1 MSLIQIYTDTVRS
14 GVLQADP
21 AQEGT
26 MLELERL
33 RQVLSQPRKRGWF
46 RKSTPAPK
54 GIYLWG
60 GVGCGKSMLMD
71 MFARSLGASV
81 RRVHFHAFMQEV
93 HSGIARAKSQG
104 VVDAIQPVAQEM
116 AAGISCLAFDEMQ
129 ITDITD
135 AMLVSRLFEALFAA
149 GVVIVATSNRHP
161 NNLYKNGLNRQLF
174 VPFISLLQN
183 KMMVHQLVSATDYR
197 QNRMAGQQSY
207 FMPLGKDATTGMDQV
222 WLELAGG
229 AGTPFTL
236 EVKSREVSI
245 PIFRN
250 GIARI
255 SFSALCGQPL
265 GAADYLALAKQT
277 KVLMLDDIPL
287 LGSDNASEAK
297 RFVTLIDA
305 VYEAGI
311 SFIASA
317 AVAPENLYP
326 RGIGRF
332 EFERTASRLR
342 EMQAQGWGQN

>member
-1 MSLIQIYTDTVRS
+1 
-14 GVLQADP
+14 
-21 AQEGT
+21 
-26 MLELERL
+26 
-33 RQVLSQPRKRGWF
+33 
-46 RKSTPAPK
+46 
-54 GIYLWG
+54 
-60 GVGCGKSMLMD
+60 
-71 MFARSLGASV
+71 
-81 RRVHFHAFMQEV
+81 
-93 HSGIARAKSQG
+93 
-104 VVDAIQPVAQEM
+104 
-116 AAGISCLAFDEMQ
+116 
-129 ITDITD
+129 
-135 AMLVSRLFEALFAA
+135 
-149 GVVIVATSNRHP
+149 
-161 NNLYKNGLNRQLF
+161 
-174 VPFISLLQN
+174 
-183 KMMVHQLVSATDYR
+183 
-197 QNRMAGQQSY
+197 
-207 FMPLGKDATTGMDQV
+207 
-222 WLELAGG
+222 LAGG

-317 AVAPENLYP
+317 AVAPEDLYP
-326 RGIGRF
+326 SGIGRF